1 MPRPVVVR
9 GTDTGGAESVTTF
22 GMATWNLRHGR
33 GPGTDRVDL
42 GAAAAMIAALDCDV
56 VAVQEVDRGQPRSG
70 RVDQIAE
77 LALRLG
83 WQGTF
88 APSILGRP
96 RDGLFAAAEGI
107 VDDGGPAYGIGLLS
121 RHPLRESARIVLP
134 SGSDG
139 DHGIVAD
146 REPRV
151 LLHAA
156 VTTAIGD
163 VEVRVTHLSWVPWL
177 AWRQLRWV
185 LGLPSDARAPTV
197 IAGDLNLPACVLDA
211 ALTATEWRAAS
222 AGPTFP
228 ARTPWVQ
235 LDHIL
240 VRNARFAQTRV
251 GRVGPSDHRL
261 LRAALAGPQARS
273 S

>member
-1 MPRPVVVR
+1 MPRPVVAGDR
-9 GTDTGGAESVTTF
+9 DTPGEGAVTTSR
-22 GMATWNLRHGR
+22 MATWNLRHGR
-33 GPGTDRVDL
+33 GQCRARVDL

-56 VAVQEVDRGQPRSG
+56 VAIQEVDRGQPRSG
-70 RVDQIAE
+70 CADQIAE

-83 WQGTF
+83 WHGLF

-96 RDGLFAAAEGI
+96 RAALFASEDVA
-107 VDDGGPAYGIGLLS
+107 DDGGPAYGIGLLS

-134 SGSDG
+134 SGSTG
-139 DHGIVAD
+139 QGPVAD

-151 LLHAA
+151 LLGAA

-163 VEVRVTHLSWVPWL
+163 VHVRATHLSWVPWL
-177 AWRQLRWV
+177 AWRQLHWV
-185 LGLPSDARAPTV
+185 LGQPRDAQEPTV
-197 IAGDLNLPACVLDA
+197 IAGDLNLPAWAVDA
-211 ALTATEWRAAS
+211 ALAGTEWRAAS

-228 ARTPWVQ
+228 ARTPCVQ

-240 VRNARFAQTRV
+240 VRHARLTDVRV

-261 LRAALAGPQARS
+261 LSASVEAANRGEVG
-273 S
+273 